1 MHLGKKTMS
10 GIDDLM
16 ANSNDRWVQAVRRS
30 QGIAD
35 NGLGEALKT
44 YYTRYFP
51 AGFVILAATGTIGGI
66 LAFGASDWQNI
77 LVFGFFLAML
87 GVVIG
92 GLTYNAKKVVPA
104 AKTGR
109 VGVLLSL
116 ESEERKHV
124 RRQIAGKATIEPKHL
139 PVTRAAAVQMRKG
152 LATQLLLAPMFP
164 ILFIPQA
171 VRFAIRNESPFDWLM
186 AVAVAGLVIV
196 IVLLIRDF
204 RRTGRFLAH
213 TAEQASPRNSS
224 LGQP

>member
-1 MHLGKKTMS
+1 MS

-92 GLTYNAKKVVPA
+92 GADLQREESGA
-104 AKTGR
+104 GR
-109 VGVLLSL
+109 QN
-116 ESEERKHV
+116 RKG
-124 RRQIAGKATIEPKHL
+124 R
-139 PVTRAAAVQMRKG
+139 RAAFVGERG
-152 LATQLLLAPMFP
+152 TQACPP
-164 ILFIPQA
+164 PDS
-171 VRFAIRNESPFDWLM
+171 RES
-186 AVAVAGLVIV
+186 
-196 IVLLIRDF
+196 
-204 RRTGRFLAH
+204 H
-213 TAEQASPRNSS
+213 H
-224 LGQP
+224 